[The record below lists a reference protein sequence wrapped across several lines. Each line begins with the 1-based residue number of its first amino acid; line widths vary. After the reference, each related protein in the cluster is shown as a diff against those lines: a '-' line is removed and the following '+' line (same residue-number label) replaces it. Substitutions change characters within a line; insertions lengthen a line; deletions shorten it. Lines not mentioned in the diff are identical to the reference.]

1 MASNPVD
8 LDSVED
14 LVSSKGLNEPSE
26 PKPSSVPPHPKLS
39 KESKEKSESDKGL
52 AAMMGVGK
60 AMKAFKKKVA
70 GGKSA
75 QSGSDNAHSAKKD
88 KFLIDACAQGSLN
101 LVIKFI
107 TENGCSPN
115 LKSPEGKSLVQI
127 ALEGGH
133 EEVVM

>member
-8 LDSVED
+8 LDEVD
-14 LVSSKGLNEPSE
+14 GLVGGGNEVA
-26 PKPSSVPPHPKLS
+26 KPPFPKLS
-39 KESKEKSESDKGL
+39 KTGNKEESSQAEKGF

-60 AMKAFKKKVA
+60 AMKAFKKKVG
-70 GGKSA
+70 GGKKDNGA
-75 QSGSDNAHSAKKD
+75 DNAHSAKKD
-88 KFLIDACAQGSLN
+88 AFLIDACAQGSLN

-115 LKSPEGKSLVQI
+115 LKGPDGKSLVQI